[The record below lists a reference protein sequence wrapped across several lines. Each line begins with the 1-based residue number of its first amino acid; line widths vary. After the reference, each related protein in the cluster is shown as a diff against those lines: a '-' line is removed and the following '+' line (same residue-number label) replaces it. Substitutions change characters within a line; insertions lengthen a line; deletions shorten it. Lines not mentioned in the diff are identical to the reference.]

1 MPEKEVHKSHQ
12 TFHAASSASSFS
24 FGFYKV
30 YKRQPQNRFRVR
42 VIQLADLDN
51 STDGN
56 PLMYVASGGFM
67 NTSSVV
73 SHRADA
79 VGNGVKTND
88 FVLGITNRNQFN
100 TASATTN
107 GSIQA
112 SPIEFYTD
120 EISVSPFTIRYY
132 DLTSA
137 TYGTTDIVSFTIT
150 FEITELEEY

>member
-1 MPEKEVHKSHQ
+1 MPEKEVSKSHQ
-12 TFHAASSASSFS
+12 TFHSATSGTNFS

-42 VIQLADLDN
+42 VIQLVDLDN
-51 STDGN
+51 STDGI

-79 VGNGVKTND
+79 FGNGVKTND
-88 FVLGITNRNQFN
+88 FVLGVTNRNQF
-100 TASATTN
+100 TGSTTN
-107 GSIQA
+107 GSVQSA
-112 SPIEFYTD
+112 PIEFYTD
-120 EISVSPFTIRYY
+120 EIPINPFTIRYY
-132 DLTSA
+132 ELTGPS
-137 TYGTTDIVSFTIT
+137 YGTTDIVSFAIT